1 MLGDNIMALRK
12 KRGLSQQELAD
23 RLHVVR
29 QTISKWE
36 KNLSVPDAEALTKLA
51 EALEVPVPELLGEKV
66 PEDAAPSDLAEVLGR
81 INGQLAVQNRRRSRV
96 WKTVA
101 WVLGVLAA
109 LQLLVLVLG
118 CAYSADTSVAPS
130 EHSVVQEQ
138 VEAVE

>member
-1 MLGDNIMALRK
+1 M
-12 KRGLSQQELAD
+12 
-23 RLHVVR
+23 
-29 QTISKWE
+29 
-36 KNLSVPDAEALTKLA
+36 
-51 EALEVPVPELLGEKV
+51 PELLGEKV